1 MDKFTFNDL
10 KALTPS
16 FSLFWAKGKWQAN
29 APYESGY
36 ICFVHDEAIPAL
48 EALRDELRRRGPA
61 KATKVPP
68 SIVQL
73 DLSALDL

>member
-1 MDKFTFNDL
+1 MDKFTFDEL
-10 KALTPS
+10 KVLTTS

-36 ICFVHDEAIPAL
+36 ICFVADEAISAL
-48 EALRDELRRRGPA
+48 VALRDELLRRGPA
-61 KATKVPP
+61 KAINVFP
-68 SIVQL
+68 SIAQL